1 MLNTRFVNY
10 SFTPEG
16 RYSIRDPNKILYT
29 NNVRCYLDASFQ
41 PICYGKMLEETVG
54 LPSSD
59 KFSHGLEDMRIFER
73 NDKLYFIASNVNYSP
88 SGKIRMIMGEYNPET
103 LSYNNCQMLEPP
115 TETWCEK
122 NWIPLPGTNEK
133 PDFIYSWSPYKIGRL
148 DETNKLEIICS
159 RPVSA
164 PYFHKVRG
172 SSVFI
177 RCDDGNLLG
186 VVHFSEECHPR
197 KYYHM
202 LVRLDAHTLF
212 PIECS
217 DPFCFQHF
225 GVEFC
230 IGFASYDD
238 KQYAFWVSKKDN
250 DSTMILIDRDQ
261 FVLSKI

>member
-1 MLNTRFVNY
+1 
-10 SFTPEG
+10 
-16 RYSIRDPNKILYT
+16 
-29 NNVRCYLDASFQ
+29 
-41 PICYGKMLEETVG
+41 
-54 LPSSD
+54 
-59 KFSHGLEDMRIFER
+59 
-73 NDKLYFIASNVNYSP
+73 
-88 SGKIRMIMGEYNPET
+88 MGEYSPET
-103 LSYNNCQMLEPP
+103 LSYSNCHILEPP

-122 NWIPLPGTNEK
+122 NWIPLPGTNET
-133 PDFIYSWSPYKIGRL
+133 PDFIYSWSPFKIGRL
-148 DETNKLEIICS
+148 DATNKLEIICS

-177 RCDDGNLLG
+177 RCDDGNLMG

-202 LVRLDAHTLF
+202 LVRLDAHTFL

-230 IGFASYDD
+230 IGFAVYDVNT
-238 KQYAFWVSKKDN
+238 YAFWVSKKDN
-250 DSTMILIDRDQ
+250 DSTMILIDRNR